1 MQLYIESSKP
11 HSAPIIGLSF
21 STLCEDDIALVL
33 AMRNDERVA
42 RFMYASSISPQAHRE
57 FIASLADNPSAKY
70 WLFKCGEIVL
80 GVGSLS
86 RISLS
91 NAHAYLGIYTN
102 PFLSK
107 AQKHALC
114 ENSAFESVGAMILV
128 ALEQAG
134 RELGL
139 HTIFLEVLDS
149 NAHARAFYERNG
161 YDLQGR
167 LREFV
172 RVGRGGWE
180 GYGDVCLYGK
190 VLGDKDSVLLGGDS
204 ACGLESWISSP
215 RCVNRHPSL
224 ISLRGSKSPDSSTTI
239 LESQS
244 SCGDWALGEQCG
256 SVADFVKGTN
266 TKFANLSQN
275 KRSEVSLENPQS
287 SHSPT
292 ANPRILEDNQGGF
305 TKQAESKK
313 VDSSNKA
320 FLSSLRADLSAWQST
335 QKSTTP
341 LESTFSHNAAQ
352 THKAD
357 SKEKMDCHAAIAA
370 RNDSKKADSRE
381 NAQKLNNSQ
390 AAKQAKRSFFRKQG
404 TPLGASRCFFRKP
417 TPSPPPLLIA
427 EISANHNQSLRLAKH
442 TIKAAKI
449 AGADFVKLQ
458 TYTPE
463 CLSIACDKPRFRI
476 DSGTLWDGESLYTL
490 YQKAHTPLEWHKELF
505 SYARGLGVGIFS
517 SPFSAKALELLESLE
532 CPMYKI
538 ASFEITDTPFIK
550 LVASTKKPIIISTGI
565 ATHEEILE
573 ALQACY
579 EAGNDDITLLLCT
592 SSYPA
597 PLQSAQIASM
607 PKLAR
612 YGVKYGLSDHTQG
625 DLCAILA
632 SALGAS
638 MIEKHFII
646 RRSLG
651 GVDAEFSM
659 EAREFQALARKLQAA
674 HLALGSGDLDS
685 KLESNASSNARAFAR
700 SLFVCEDVRKGELLT
715 PSNIRSIRP
724 NGGLS
729 PKFLPEVLGK
739 RAARDLEKGEPLEWG
754 DFI

>member
-11 HSAPIIGLSF
+11 HSVPIIGLSF

-114 ENSAFESVGAMILV
+114 ENSAFESVGAMILA

-134 RELGL
+134 KELGL

-172 RVGRGGWE
+172 RVGRGGGE

-190 VLGDKDSVLLGGDS
+190 VLGKGDSKGDS
-204 ACGLESWISSP
+204 ALRDKAGSLWLAASIDAPVLSPCSPLHNPAFSSQ
-215 RCVNRHPSL
+215 
-224 ISLRGSKSPDSSTTI
+224 I

-244 SCGDWALGEQCG
+244 SCGDWACG
-256 SVADFVKGTN
+256 
-266 TKFANLSQN
+266 LESQN
-275 KRSEVSLENPQS
+275 
-287 SHSPT
+287 
-292 ANPRILEDNQGGF
+292 GF
-305 TKQAESKK
+305 TKQAENKTTASEKSAESKK

-335 QKSTTP
+335 QKSTNP

-357 SKEKMDCHAAIAA
+357 SKEKMDCHADLQSA
-370 RNDSKKADSRE
+370 RNDSKKMDSSNATNLSQPAKDSRISKGTSI
-381 NAQKLNNSQ
+381 AVQGGSTK
-390 AAKQAKRSFFRKQG
+390 AGFFRKQG

-417 TPSPPPLLIA
+417 TPSPLLIA
-427 EISANHNQSLRLAKH
+427 EISANHNQNLRLAKH

-505 SYARGLGVGIFS
+505 GYARGLGVGIFS

-674 HLALGSGDLDS
+674 HLALGSGDLAS
-685 KLESNASSNARAFAR
+685 KLESNASSSGRAFAR

-724 NGGLS
+724 SGGLS

-739 RAARDLEKGEPLEWG
+739 RAARDLEKGEPLERG